1 MRRITTVMTV
11 AALAA
16 ALGACANDQTNFLTT
31 AALSPAVAPS
41 AAVTPTAE
49 SNSYPVD
56 PSCAPLAAKI
66 DKLRGDQ
73 SVTKLE
79 QASTGK
85 TKTVAIKR
93 QSLATQTE
101 LNKANFEFQS
111 KCMGPGQRP
120 VTAQTSPATSAPTTV
135 AAATAAKARKP

>member
-1 MRRITTVMTV
+1 MRRTVIVITI

-16 ALGACANDQTNFLTT
+16 ALGACANDPTNFLTT
-31 AALSPAVAPS
+31 AAVTPAAAPA
-41 AAVTPTAE
+41 AAVKPVTQP
-49 SNSYPVD
+49 NSYAVD

-73 SVTKLE
+73 SVAKLE
-79 QASTGK
+79 KASTGK

-93 QSLATQTE
+93 QSLAVQAE

-120 VTAQTSPATSAPTTV
+120 TTAQVAPAAATATTV
-135 AAATAAKARKP
+135 AAATPAKPRKP